1 MFVSWL
7 SPIHQHMCLLWIN
20 ILQMFT
26 SFSRSS
32 IFNHFLS
39 FKVLAAVLIKYK
51 CIQLHMH
58 ALPFLRQAG
67 SGQSTTTA
75 AVANYNR
82 KCGCAR
88 HGRSV
93 FSRIHQGLEKMRND
107 RNSLQIRNKSFHE
120 TELFSSTKKPKLRL
134 TALKITSI
142 SR

>member
-20 ILQMFT
+20 IVQMFT

-32 IFNHFLS
+32 ICDNFES

-58 ALPFLRQAG
+58 ALPFLTPAG
-67 SGQSTTTA
+67 SGQSTATA
-75 AVANYNR
+75 AAASYSR
-82 KCGCAR
+82 KCGCAGS
-88 HGRSV
+88 GRSV

-107 RNSLQIRNKSFHE
+107 RDSLQIRNKSFHE